1 VVEKRKKELQAMG
14 LSNCKIICQM
24 MIMSK
29 EDLKKEL
36 KKQKEIWLSY

>member
-1 VVEKRKKELQAMG
+1 MVKKRKKELQAMG
-14 LSNCKIICQM
+14 LSNCKIICKM

-36 KKQKEIWLSY
+36 KKQTEI

>member
-1 VVEKRKKELQAMG
+1 VKKRKKELQAMG
-14 LSNCKIICQM
+14 FSNCKICQM

-36 KKQKEIWLSY
+36 KNQNKIWLSY